1 MTPRHLAPALVLL
14 AITAGGC
21 IGPYKASVVEPK
33 GVAGLAPTVEDPD
46 VGLVGVSRGLDLR
59 QYTVITVARFDVNKN
74 DIKDDEDRNLA
85 TTMPDYFQAE
95 IVRRVRASGIFE
107 RVVNLTER
115 EYTPG
120 AERALRVEGT
130 ITRLVPGNRA
140 MRYLIGFGAG
150 AAKAQVETRFVD
162 IQTGQV
168 VLVTADRREAAFG
181 IFGGDSEEHLQESFS
196 DMARDLAK
204 YLVRLR
210 GQGATSTAAA
220 PGAATTPTTA
230 ALQAVV
236 GTWRGTL
243 RTGRN
248 VGGPITFPV
257 TLRVVEDS
265 NGLRWI
271 LLRAGGSEIGRG
283 AVETATDGLRLS
295 GSYDQD
301 TSAGP
306 PRVKVTYSGSVAGD
320 AFDATGVTA
329 DQRVQTLTLRRA
341 GP

>member
-1 MTPRHLAPALVLL
+1 M
-14 AITAGGC
+14 
-21 IGPYKASVVEPK
+21 
-33 GVAGLAPTVEDPD
+33 
-46 VGLVGVSRGLDLR
+46 
-59 QYTVITVARFDVNKN
+59 
-74 DIKDDEDRNLA
+74 
-85 TTMPDYFQAE
+85 
-95 IVRRVRASGIFE
+95 
-107 RVVNLTER
+107 
-115 EYTPG
+115 
-120 AERALRVEGT
+120 
-130 ITRLVPGNRA
+130 
-140 MRYLIGFGAG
+140 IGFGAG

-162 IQTGQV
+162 VQTGQV

-210 GQGATSTAAA
+210 GQRATSTAVAT
-220 PGAATTPTTA
+220 PIGTAATPA
-230 ALQAVV
+230 AQALP

-243 RTGRN
+243 QTGRRTL
-248 VGGPITFPV
+248 GGSITFPV
-257 TLRVVEDS
+257 TLRVVEDG
-265 NGLRWI
+265 NGLKWT

-283 AVETATDGLRLS
+283 TVETPADGVRLT

-341 GP
+341 GQ